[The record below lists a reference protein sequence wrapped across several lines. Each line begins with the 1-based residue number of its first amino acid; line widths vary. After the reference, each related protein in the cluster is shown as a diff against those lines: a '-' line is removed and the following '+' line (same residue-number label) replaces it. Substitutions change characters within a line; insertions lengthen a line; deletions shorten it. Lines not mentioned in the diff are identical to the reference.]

1 MKKLTK
7 NSIAWIEAGSWYGV
21 VVILIAYMGVSF
33 GYFEP
38 SDPLPI
44 FFNITGS
51 ITMLLDAW
59 KDRNWQPVVIN
70 IIWILIAGVT
80 LLKIF

>member
-1 MKKLTK
+1 MKKLSK
-7 NSIAWIEAGSWYGV
+7 NAVTWIEIGSWYGV

-33 GYFEP
+33 GLFAP
-38 SDPLPI
+38 SHIVPV

-70 IIWILIAGVT
+70 IIWVLIAVVT
-80 LLKIF
+80 FLKIF